1 MVISKVRWAVLAF
14 SLAFAACGGA
24 NSATVQ
30 GRTEAAPET
39 LAQSASTIRSAA
51 RPITGGASDYADLL
65 EAAGNSTRVLLGEST
80 HGTHEYYRERA
91 KISELL
97 VRNHGFNAIAIEGD
111 WSPTQRVNLYVRGL
125 GSDRSAAEALGGYR
139 NFPQWMWPNTDFRN
153 FVERLRAHN
162 LSLPEAER
170 VGLYGMDVYDLF
182 QASEAVLAYL
192 RQANPAAAER
202 VRSEYRCFAPYRGS
216 THEYGEATRNPRSS
230 CKEEAEAV
238 VAELGKLPRP
248 SDPRQ
253 AEAHFA
259 AIRSA
264 ASVAAAEAYFRT
276 VYTGSLAW
284 NVRDQ
289 RMAENVEAIAEHVA
303 RMTGRKGKIVMWSH
317 NTHSGDARATFAANR
332 GELNIGQLMRQ
343 RHGNDAFLV
352 GFFSY
357 IGTVFAAPEWDA
369 PGRLYE
375 MQPALPGS
383 YSELFHNV
391 GLPSF
396 SLLLR
401 GNAPVRGV
409 LAGPMLERAI
419 GVIYAP
425 QTERQ
430 SHYFP
435 ARLTDQFDAAI
446 FFDRSSAV
454 TPLRS

>member
-1 MVISKVRWAVLAF
+1 
-14 SLAFAACGGA
+14 
-24 NSATVQ
+24 
-30 GRTEAAPET
+30 
-39 LAQSASTIRSAA
+39 
-51 RPITGGASDYADLL
+51 
-65 EAAGNSTRVLLGEST
+65 
-80 HGTHEYYRERA
+80 
-91 KISELL
+91 
-97 VRNHGFNAIAIEGD
+97 
-111 WSPTQRVNLYVRGL
+111 
-125 GSDRSAAEALGGYR
+125 
-139 NFPQWMWPNTDFRN
+139 MWPNTDFRD
-153 FVERLRAHN
+153 FVERLRTYN
-162 LSLPEAER
+162 LARPEAER

-182 QASEAVLAYL
+182 DASEAVLTYL
-192 RQANPAAAER
+192 RQADPAAAER
-202 VRSEYRCFAPYRGS
+202 ARSQYRCFAPYRRS
-216 THEYGEATRNPRSS
+216 THEYGEATRNPRQS

-238 VAELGKLPRP
+238 VAEMGRLPRP

-259 AIRSA
+259 AVRSA

-289 RMAENVEAIAEHVA
+289 RMAENVEAIADHVA
-303 RMTGRKGKIVMWSH
+303 QMTGREGKVVMWSH
-317 NTHSGDARATFAANR
+317 NTHSGDARATFAADR

-375 MQPALPGS
+375 MRPALPGS
-383 YSELFHNV
+383 YSELFHKL
-391 GLPSF
+391 GLSSF
-396 SLLLR
+396 SLLMR
-401 GNAPVRGV
+401 GNPSLRDV
-409 LAGPMLERAI
+409 LAAPMLERAI

-435 ARLTDQFDAAI
+435 ARLAEQFDAVI

-454 TPLRS
+454 TPLKS